1 MRFTRRLLVLTV
13 AAAVTLIPGPAAASG
28 PSVSLVTAG
37 LDSPRAVIFMGGHAV
52 VSESGHGGPTCFA
65 PEPGFN
71 ICYGPTS
78 RISSVNISSGARSTV
93 ADGFLSVSLGPE
105 GTEGVMGLAQ
115 RDGHLLAQVGGTTR
129 EMPPG
134 PLTQQAGHLMSV
146 NPATHSFHPIASVG
160 DFDFDYT
167 LQFPEPTPGVYSPG
181 TQEHDA
187 NPTGLLAREDGIL
200 VADSGAN
207 TITRVSNSGRVS
219 VVQYFPWRDANP
231 NNFPSD
237 EVPTCLAQTEDSV
250 WLGTLAGHLYRIT
263 GAAAHQV
270 VPMAA
275 GKQLLSHVTGCTA
288 DEDGNLYLV
297 NMFGPGTFGSPQF
310 PVGSVVKYNTS
321 SHQGSVLATAMD
333 NPLLFL
339 PYQAAIG
346 PDGNLY
352 VTAGAMC
359 DSAGHN
365 PFGGGPFNPCQL
377 GPVVGGRLVKIAL
390 PHSSED

>member
-1 MRFTRRLLVLTV
+1 M
-13 AAAVTLIPGPAAASG
+13 
-28 PSVSLVTAG
+28 
-37 LDSPRAVIFMGGHAV
+37 
-52 VSESGHGGPTCFA
+52 VSESGHGGPNCFA

-71 ICYGPTS
+71 ICYGDTS
-78 RISSVNISSGARSTV
+78 RISNVNTTTGARTTLAS
-93 ADGFLSVSLGPE
+93 GFLSVMLGPE

-129 EMPPG
+129 ELPPG
-134 PLTQQAGHLMSV
+134 ALTQQAGHLMSV
-146 NPATHSFHPIASVG
+146 NRSNGTFTPIASVG

-167 LQFPEPTPGVYSPG
+167 LQFTEPTRGVFSPG

-187 NPTGLLAREDGIL
+187 NPTGLLVTEDGVL

-207 TITRVSNSGRVS
+207 TITRLSNSGRLS
-219 VVQYFPWRDANP
+219 VVQHFPWRDPNA

-237 EVPTCLAQTEDSV
+237 EVPTCLARTEDSL

-270 VPMAA
+270 VPMAG
-275 GKQLLSHVTGCTA
+275 GKPLLSHVTGCTA
-288 DEDGNLYLV
+288 DEEGNLYLV
-297 NMFGPGTFGSPQF
+297 NMFGPGTFGSPMF
-310 PVGSVVKYNTS
+310 PIGSVVKYNTG
-321 SHQGSVLATAMD
+321 SHRGSVLATAAS

-339 PYQAAIG
+339 PYDAAIG

-365 PFGGGPFNPCQL
+365 PFGAAPFNPCQL
-377 GPVVGGRLVKIAL
+377 GPIVGGRLVKIAL
-390 PHSSED
+390 PHSDED

>member
-1 MRFTRRLLVLTV
+1 MRLKRRLLLLSVV
-13 AAAVTLIPGPAAASG
+13 AAATLLPGPAAASG

-37 LDSPRAVIFMGGHAV
+37 LDSPRAVIFMGGQAV

-71 ICYGPTS
+71 ICYGDTS
-78 RISSVNISSGARSTV
+78 RISKVNSTSGARSTL
-93 ADGFLSVSLGPE
+93 ASGFLSVALGPE
-105 GTEGVMGLAQ
+105 GTEGVMGLAL

-129 EMPPG
+129 ELPPG
-134 PLTQQAGHLMSV
+134 ALTQQAGHLMSV
-146 NPATHSFHPIASVG
+146 NSTSGAFHPIASVG

-167 LQFPEPTPGVYSPG
+167 KQFTEPTPGVYSPG

-187 NPTGLLAREDGIL
+187 NPTGIVVIDDDVL

-207 TITRVSNSGRVS
+207 TITRVSESGRLS
-219 VVQYFPWRDANP
+219 VVQHFPWRDTTP
-231 NNFPSD
+231 TNFPSD
-237 EVPTCLAQTEDSV
+237 EVPTCLAQTDDDSL
-250 WLGTLAGHLYRIT
+250 WLGTLAGHLYRIV
-263 GAAAHQV
+263 GAAAYPV
-270 VPMAA
+270 VPMA
-275 GKQLLSHVTGCTA
+275 GGQPLLSHVTGCTA

-297 NMFGPGTFGSPQF
+297 NMFGPGTFGDRSF
-310 PVGSVVKYNTS
+310 PIGSVVKYNTE
-321 SHQGSVLATAMD
+321 SHRGSVLATAAS

-339 PYQAAIG
+339 PYDAAIG

-365 PFGGGPFNPCQL
+365 PFGGGPNPCQI
-377 GPVVGGRLVKIAL
+377 GSVVGSRLVKITL
-390 PHSSED
+390 PESDED